1 MAFWLAAAPPS
12 RPTSFPPWD
21 PPPQPPLFL
30 SGPRFTL
37 MTFSHATRLPLCGL
51 TLLNN
56 HRWGLAL
63 AAHQAEGMPE
73 ERDRLPVT
81 DTWPEIREIDTWATV
96 TCRKDDRYTSAPAL
110 PLYFYSFFNFFFCR
124 AHLVIFHWMQMVWQS
139 SVCEAKQLDTA
150 REMTWHE
157 VFNEQAST
165 MCYNR
170 P

>member
-1 MAFWLAAAPPS
+1 MAFWLAAVPPS
-12 RPTSFPPWD
+12 RPTSFLPWD

-37 MTFSHATRLPLCGL
+37 MTFSHATCLPLCGL

-56 HRWGLAL
+56 HCWGLAL
-63 AAHQAEGMPE
+63 AAHQAEGMPK

-81 DTWPEIREIDTWATV
+81 DTWQEIREIDTWATV

-110 PLYFYSFFNFFFCR
+110 PLHFYSFLFIFGR
-124 AHLVIFHWMQMVWQS
+124 AHLVILHWMQMVWQS

-150 REMTWHE
+150 REMT
-157 VFNEQAST
+157 
-165 MCYNR
+165 
-170 P
+170 